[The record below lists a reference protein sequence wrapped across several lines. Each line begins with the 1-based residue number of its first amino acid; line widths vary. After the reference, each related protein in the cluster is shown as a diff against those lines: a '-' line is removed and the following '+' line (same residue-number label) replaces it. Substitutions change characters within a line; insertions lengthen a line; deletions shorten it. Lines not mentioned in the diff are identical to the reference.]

1 MLFGYDI
8 GATSGAL
15 LSMTSEALS
24 GTSWYAL
31 SPGDQGLVVS
41 LSLAG
46 ALGGSALA
54 LVFGDEIGRRRELI
68 LGGALY
74 LVGAA
79 LVYEAPGI
87 GVVMLGRLM
96 YGLGIGFSMHA
107 APAYIAETRYVVM
120 SWMVIK
126 LAGISCF

>member
-1 MLFGYDI
+1 M
-8 GATSGAL
+8 
-15 LSMTSEALS
+15 
-24 GTSWYAL
+24 
-31 SPGDQGLVVS
+31 
-41 LSLAG
+41 
-46 ALGGSALA
+46 
-54 LVFGDEIGRRRELI
+54 I